1 MYGRQNMSKYD
12 KMIAL
17 NKVTSQEKITL
28 AKNTILEMVEE
39 GVKVTI
45 PKLVTKT
52 GLSRGFFY
60 KNSTIRMLLDDVQ
73 EKQIGMKDLKRGIL
87 DLAMDNEIEI
97 LKEKIRALQMEND
110 TLKSENKR
118 LKQIAERKAMNNF
131 KKL

>member
-1 MYGRQNMSKYD
+1 MDGRQNMSKYD

-17 NKVTSQEKITL
+17 NKETSQEKITL
-28 AKNTILEMVEE
+28 ARNTILEMVEE

-45 PKLVTKT
+45 PKLVNKT

-60 KNSTIRMLLDDVQ
+60 KNPTIRMLLDDVQ
-73 EKQIGMKDLKRGIL
+73 EKQMGMKDIKRGIL
-87 DLAMDNEIEI
+87 DLAMDNEIEMM
-97 LKEKIRALQMEND
+97 KEKIRALQRENE

-118 LKQIAERKAMNNF
+118 LKQLAERKAMSNF